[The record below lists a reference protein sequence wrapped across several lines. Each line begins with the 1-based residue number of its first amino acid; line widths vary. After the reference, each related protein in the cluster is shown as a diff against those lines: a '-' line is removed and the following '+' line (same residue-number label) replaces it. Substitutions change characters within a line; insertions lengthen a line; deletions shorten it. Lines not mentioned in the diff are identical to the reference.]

1 MALSIPFLTVRETG
15 IFMFSPQI
23 QNYINTSGQSSAYNR
38 VDELNRYINTLYP
51 QENLQQASATSA
63 FEEILAESK
72 KEQAQSVFEFDLPP
86 IDKIKK
92 QEVEKV
98 PFGALSKVDGLSKV
112 QGSEKK
118 LTTKEKIS
126 SYIKQ
131 ASEKYGVEEKLI
143 SALIKQESNFNPNA
157 VSSAGAKGLMQLMPQ
172 TAKYLGVKNV
182 FNPEENIDGG
192 VKYLKQMLDKYHG
205 NKILAL
211 AAYNAGPGAVDKY
224 DGVPPYKETQ
234 NYVKSVLAQYL

>member
-1 MALSIPFLTVRETG
+1 
-15 IFMFSPQI
+15 MFSPQI

-51 QENLQQASATSA
+51 QENLQQANTQSA

-72 KEQAQSVFEFDLPP
+72 KEQAQSVFELDLPP
-86 IDKIKK
+86 IVKK

-98 PFGALSKVDGLSKV
+98 PFGTLSKVNNLSKI
-112 QGSEKK
+112 QGSEK